1 MLVHPNSAVKLLD
14 FRPDLHGQ
22 VIAVKLSAHSHSWQ
36 ILNVYAPNNHT
47 ERSQFFDNLWRYKFP
62 NLDAIVV
69 GEFNCIPDLALHKW
83 GGDDSFGDKAVTQL
97 HAFTQSL
104 DLEDVYRQKNPSGW
118 CFTSFNGSHSVGCRL
133 DRFYIPRN
141 WRARVTDNLISTFA
155 YSDHRLLSL
164 KISFG
169 HSNPR
174 GRGLWKFN
182 TSLLKSEAF
191 CSALND
197 FWPGWR
203 EIRPTFI
210 DPRIWWDAGKLQL
223 KELAIAHSVSA
234 ARERKREKLI
244 LEREFS
250 QILTR
255 GTPNT
260 VADQR
265 RLAKLKSLLQ
275 AIEDQAVEGA
285 IIRSKEQWLELGE
298 RPTQYFYQLENKRQT
313 RNAINE
319 LRVNDMAV
327 TSNKEI
333 LSACRSFYKSLYSEE
348 PVDFESQD
356 WLLDQLDT
364 ALSGEDQLKC
374 EGDITLAEC
383 SVALSQTTTGKS
395 PGNDGFPVE
404 FYRRFWGLLGRD
416 LVDTLNYSFHNGD
429 PLGLSMP
436 GYYQAAVQKG
446 RSSGS

>member
-1 MLVHPNSAVKLLD
+1 M
-14 FRPDLHGQ
+14 
-22 VIAVKLSAHSHSWQ
+22 
-36 ILNVYAPNNHT
+36 
-47 ERSQFFDNLWRYKFP
+47 
-62 NLDAIVV
+62 
-69 GEFNCIPDLALHKW
+69 
-83 GGDDSFGDKAVTQL
+83 QL

-104 DLEDVYRQKNPSGW
+104 DLKDVYRQKNPSGR
-118 CFTSFNGSHSVGCRL
+118 CFTWFNGSQCQVPPGP
-133 DRFYIPRN
+133 FYIPRN
-141 WRARVTDNLISTFA
+141 WRARVTDHLVSTFA

-182 TSLLKSEAF
+182 TSLLNSEAF
-191 CSALND
+191 CSAVND

-203 EIRPTFI
+203 EIRPTFA

-250 QILTR
+250 QILAR

-265 RLAKLKSLLQ
+265 RLAELKSLLQ

-298 RPTQYFYQLENKRQT
+298 CPTQYFYQLENKRQT

-348 PVDFESQD
+348 PVDFESKD

-364 ALSGEDQLKC
+364 ALSGKDQLKC

-383 SVALSQTTTGKS
+383 SVALSQMTTGKS
-395 PGNDGFPVE
+395 PRNDGFPVE
-404 FYRRFWGLLGRD
+404 FYRRFWGLLARD
-416 LVDTLNYSFHNGD
+416 LVDTLNYSFHNGTLSASQRQGIIRLLHKKDD
-429 PLGLSMP
+429 PLDL
-436 GYYQAAVQKG
+436 KN
-446 RSSGS
+446 